1 MKFLNYYKYIIAQ
14 LFIMC
19 ILFSSQF
26 YYSSKI
32 TDPYF
37 SEQWGL
43 YQKNGIDINVV
54 NMWKVIEESNMKTSD
69 KIIVAI
75 IDSGIDYSHEDLS
88 YCAWKNEN
96 EIIDGIDNDKNGFI
110 DDIYGW
116 NFCDSIAISKTKV
129 NSADIGVHG
138 TACAGIIAA
147 QHNQVGISGIIDNN
161 SNINLMSLKVLDD
174 ISGQG
179 DIKNV
184 ISAIQ
189 YADIM
194 GAAVCNL
201 SFSTTKYSSELKKT
215 IEESDMLFVVS
226 AGNYLPFALNIDKKH
241 AYIYPACFDCNNIIV
256 VASIDPDGE
265 ISEFSNYGET
275 MVDIAAPGEN
285 ILTTAP
291 YNNYVH
297 LTGTS
302 LAAPFITGVAAILFY
317 EHSNATAV
325 EIKNILLNT
334 ASEVNSLEGKV
345 GENKVLNAYQA
356 VMSVKLKK
364 EDYKL

>member
-1 MKFLNYYKYIIAQ
+1 MKFYYKYIIVQ
-14 LFIMC
+14 VFILC
-19 ILFSSQF
+19 ILFSLQF
-26 YYSSKI
+26 YYSSKKA
-32 TDPYF
+32 DPYF

-54 NMWKVIEESNMKTSD
+54 NMWKVLEESNMKASD
-69 KIIVAI
+69 EIIVAI
-75 IDSGIDYSHEDLS
+75 IDSGIDYSHEDLQ
-88 YCAWKNEN
+88 YCAWKNEY
-96 EIIDGIDNDKNGFI
+96 EITDGIDNDNNGFI

-116 NFCDSIAISKTKV
+116 DFCNSTAISTIKG

-161 SNINLMSLKVLDD
+161 NNIKLMSLNVIDD
-174 ISGQG
+174 ISAQG

-189 YADIM
+189 YADKM
-194 GAAVCNL
+194 EVDVCNL
-201 SFSTTKYSSELKKT
+201 SFSTTKYSSELKEV

-226 AGNYLPFALNIDKKH
+226 AGNHLPFALNIDKNN
-241 AYIYPACFDCNNIIV
+241 AYIYPACFDCDNIIV
-256 VASIDPDGE
+256 VASIGSNGE
-265 ISEFSNYGET
+265 ISDFSNYGET
-275 MVDIAAPGEN
+275 MVDIATPGEN

-291 YNNYVH
+291 DNNYIY

-302 LAAPFITGVAAILFY
+302 FAAPFITGVAAILFY

-325 EIKNILLNT
+325 EIKDILLST
-334 ASEVNSLEGKV
+334 ASEVNSLTGKV
-345 GENKVLNAYQA
+345 GDNRVLNAYQA
-356 VMSVKLKK
+356 VIYNMSVK
-364 EDYKL
+364 